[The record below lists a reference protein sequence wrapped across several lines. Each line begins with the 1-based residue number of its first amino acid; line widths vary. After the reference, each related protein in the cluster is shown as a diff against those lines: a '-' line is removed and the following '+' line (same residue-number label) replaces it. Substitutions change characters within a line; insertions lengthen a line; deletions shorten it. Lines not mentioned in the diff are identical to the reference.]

1 MKLNPDKVQQ
11 GLGAKRFGREILF
24 FHKIAS
30 TNDFGREVASFG
42 APEGTIVLAE
52 TQTAGRGRSGNK
64 WFSPLGGLWFSLIL
78 RPKLHVPDATGLTF
92 MAGLAVAEVL
102 EQTYNLKVKTKWPND
117 VLLNG
122 KKVCG
127 ILTESS
133 LAEDRVNFVVVGIG
147 LNANFVPEQAL
158 PEKMSKMATSLEAE
172 LERKIE
178 LEELLRKLLERME
191 TVYDTYLAKGSVHI
205 VGEWK
210 KFAAFL
216 GSEIRVI
223 SENEEVKGLALNVD
237 NQGALI
243 LKLQDG
249 AIRRIFGDFTV
260 KTDKT

>member
-1 MKLNPDKVQQ
+1 MKLNLDKVQQ

-24 FHKIAS
+24 FQKIAS
-30 TNDFGREVASFG
+30 TNDFGREVAGFG
-42 APEGTIVLAE
+42 AAEGTIVLAE
-52 TQTAGRGRSGNK
+52 TQTAGRGRSGNR
-64 WFSPLGGLWFSLIL
+64 WFSPLGGLWFSIIL
-78 RPKLHVPDATGLTF
+78 RPKLDASDAAGLTL
-92 MAGLAVAEVL
+92 MGGLAVAKVL
-102 EQTYNLKVKTKWPND
+102 EQMYGLKVKTKWPND
-117 VLLNG
+117 VLLNR

-133 LAEDRVNFVVVGIG
+133 LADDRVNFVVVGIG
-147 LNANFVPEQAL
+147 LNANFIPEQVL
-158 PEKMSKMATSLEAE
+158 PRELTEMATSLQVE
-172 LERKIE
+172 LGRKVG

-191 TVYDTYLAKGSVHI
+191 TVYDTYLAKGSAHV

-216 GSEIRVI
+216 GREIQVA
-223 SENEEVKGLALNVD
+223 SENEEVKGLALDVD
-237 NQGALI
+237 SQGALI